1 MIFSPVRV
9 VALAALTLVL
19 GGCGGTDRTA
29 AGPPPAAT
37 AVPASPVVAGTPSSA
52 APSTAACQQTKAWS
66 QTKIINWVGA
76 MAATDPPGNVVLG
89 GDKAVSSVCTTVPVQ
104 VEFWLVGLTSFG
116 SKVSFTL
123 TSALRKQA
131 AVDGR
136 RPVTVKAPKDFTAV
150 DCRGTLTA
158 VYVGKPMAK
167 AELPVMLDV
176 GGSSSG
182 TVEFNTDRVAFSELR
197 MPGTGDDLR
206 PCHI

>member
-1 MIFSPVRV
+1 MIYSPVRV
-9 VALAALTLVL
+9 AALTVLILVL
-19 GGCGGTDRTA
+19 AGCGGTDRTA
-29 AGPPPAAT
+29 AGPPPTTT

-52 APSTAACQQTKAWS
+52 ASSTAACQPTKAWS
-66 QTKIINWVGA
+66 QTKIINWAGA

-89 GDKAVSSVCTTVPVQ
+89 GDKVAVSACTKVPVQ

-116 SKVSFTL
+116 GSVSFTL

-167 AELPVMLDV
+167 AELPVTLDF
-176 GGSSSG
+176 GGSGSG
-182 TVEFNTDRVAFSELR
+182 RVEFNTDRVAYSELR
-197 MPGTGDDLR
+197 MPGTSDDLR
-206 PCHI
+206 QCHI